1 MLIATCWVPAATWYL
16 TSVYL
21 RQYDGWGA
29 WAAAPLLLPA
39 LCLSLGLGIAG
50 FVGVGISYRRTHRLD
65 VPLLAASLVAASV
78 ILYLLARNALS

>member
-1 MLIATCWVPAATWYL
+1 TWYL

-39 LCLSLGLGIAG
+39 VFLSLGLGLAG
-50 FVGVGISYRRTHRLD
+50 GIGVAVDYRRTKKLD
-65 VPLLAASLVAASV
+65 LPLAGASLVAASV
-78 ILYLLARNALS
+78 LLYLLARNATS